1 MNSRNRFLLCGLSLI
16 CLVILAGCGKEKTP
30 ALNVP
35 ETTQQ
40 NTSLPEETEQPQ
52 DTTAPEQGGVP
63 TFDYEPGCMGIY
75 VKADP
80 SIQVDP
86 EVLDSITMTL
96 SDKHME
102 LTRKKVSNT
111 QFDFVKQGHQI
122 GGFLIVDIPREMLE
136 KPPESWAE
144 FEAIADLLAKQ
155 VMPDI
160 YPSEA
165 HISGGGHGF
174 DMPVYMT
181 FMIESDN
188 KAQYTHRIYIGE
200 NYIYD
205 FWYDNGWMA
214 DGGETIM
221 STLSAEDIKPEL
233 NQSDDWS
240 IHDFPD
246 FPGVPQ
252 G

>member
-16 CLVILAGCGKEKTP
+16 CMV
-30 ALNVP
+30 
-35 ETTQQ
+35 
-40 NTSLPEETEQPQ
+40 
-52 DTTAPEQGGVP
+52 
-63 TFDYEPGCMGIY
+63 
-75 VKADP
+75 
-80 SIQVDP
+80 
-86 EVLDSITMTL
+86 
-96 SDKHME
+96 
-102 LTRKKVSNT
+102 
-111 QFDFVKQGHQI
+111 
-122 GGFLIVDIPREMLE
+122 
-136 KPPESWAE
+136 
-144 FEAIADLLAKQ
+144 
-155 VMPDI
+155 
-160 YPSEA
+160 
-165 HISGGGHGF
+165 
-174 DMPVYMT
+174 MPVYMT
-181 FMIESDN
+181 FMIETDN

-214 DGGETIM
+214 DSGETIM